1 MSARY
6 HLVTIGGEERRL
18 RFGRAPL
25 LDAQKVTGRSFGAL
39 MAAIVGLDIEAM
51 QALLWAALRTED
63 PRTSYNAAG
72 EIFDQWLEEG
82 TDLVEIQQALNKA
95 AIASGLL
102 REQKPAGAA
111 DEEGEEEPAPKAS
124 KSGRKK

>member
-1 MSARY
+1 MRY

-25 LDAQKVTGRSFGAL
+25 LDAQKVTGRT
-39 MAAIVGLDIEAM
+39 VGQLFSGLVAFDIEAM

-72 EIFDQWLEEG
+72 EIFDAWLDEG
-82 TDLVEIQQALNKA
+82 ADLADILSALNKA
-95 AIASGLL
+95 AQASGLF
-102 REQKPAGAA
+102 RPVSDG
-111 DEEGEEEPAPKAS
+111 DESDEDEDAPAPKAS
-124 KSGRKK
+124 RSGRKK

>member
-1 MSARY
+1 MRY

-25 LDAQKVTGRSFGAL
+25 LDAQKVTGRTFGQL
-39 MAAIVGLDIEAM
+39 FSGIISLDIEAM

-63 PRTSYNAAG
+63 PRTSYNTAG
-72 EIFDQWLEEG
+72 EVFDTWLEEG
-82 TDLVEIQQALNKA
+82 ADLVTVQQALNKA

-102 REQKPAGAA
+102 RARESAG
-111 DEEGEEEPAPKAS
+111 DDDQEGEDEPAPKAS
-124 KSGRKK
+124 RSGRKK